1 MIGATNSPTRSAE
14 GQMRTVQTW
23 PAATEGC
30 NGPLELTADR
40 VDCWFVSLA
49 AFPADAESLAV
60 AILSKDERK
69 RAAGFYFE
77 RQRQCYIRS
86 HAALRLL
93 LGRYLMTAPDAIAI
107 VADTHGRPMLAARA
121 GDLEFNLSHSGDAVL
136 VGVSLHPL
144 GVDIELVRDVPDFLE
159 IAKRHFAPSEVEE
172 LLRLAPEQRCESFY
186 VTWTRKE
193 ALVKALGLGLS
204 FPLDAFCTGRQ
215 DRPRLTQVGG
225 AVWSDWT
232 IAGRPCR
239 GTRRRWRYVNRM
251 SRCTV
256 GKSVGRGCSRD
267 AETRLTIIA
276 TPRNRSVERRT
287 RIRSRRPKSS
297 DWRGFWSSIVRTTER
312 EHGNP
317 PSPPWPGTFGK
328 CPL

>member
-1 MIGATNSPTRSAE
+1 
-14 GQMRTVQTW
+14 MRTVQTW

-30 NGPLELTADR
+30 NGPLQLTADR

-107 VADTHGRPMLAARA
+107 VADTYGRPMLAART

-144 GVDIELVRDVPDFLE
+144 GVDIELIRDVPDFLE
-159 IAKRHFAPSEVEE
+159 IAKRHFAPSEIEE
-172 LLRLAPEQRCESFY
+172 LLRLAPEQWCESFY

-215 DRPRLTQVGG
+215 DCPPRLTQVGG

-232 IAGRPCR
+232 IADLAPVPGYKAAMAVRQPNVALHCR
-239 GTRRRWRYVNRM
+239 EVSWPWLLARRGNTANDYCNP
-251 SRCTV
+251 T
-256 GKSVGRGCSRD
+256 KSLRG
-267 AETRLTIIA
+267 AKNE
-276 TPRNRSVERRT
+276 N
-287 RIRSRRPKSS
+287 
-297 DWRGFWSSIVRTTER
+297 
-312 EHGNP
+312 
-317 PSPPWPGTFGK
+317 
-328 CPL
+328 

>member
-1 MIGATNSPTRSAE
+1 
-14 GQMRTVQTW
+14 MRIVQTW

-30 NGPLELTADR
+30 NGPRQLTAHR

-49 AFPADAESLAV
+49 AVPADAENLAA

-107 VADTHGRPMLAARA
+107 VADTYGRSMLAARA

-144 GVDIELVRDVPDFLE
+144 GVDIELVRDVPDCLA
-159 IAKRHFAPSEVEE
+159 IAKRHFAPIEVEE
-172 LLRLAPEQRCESFY
+172 LLRLAPEQRREGFY

-193 ALVKALGLGLS
+193 AFVKALGLGLS

-215 DRPRLTQVGG
+215 DRPPRLTQKGTVC
-225 AVWSDWT
+225 SDWT
-232 IAGRPCR
+232 IADLAPVRGYKAAVAVRQPNVALHCR
-239 GTRRRWRYVNRM
+239 EGSWPWLLARR
-251 SRCTV
+251 
-256 GKSVGRGCSRD
+256 
-267 AETRLTIIA
+267 
-276 TPRNRSVERRT
+276 
-287 RIRSRRPKSS
+287 
-297 DWRGFWSSIVRTTER
+297 
-312 EHGNP
+312 
-317 PSPPWPGTFGK
+317 
-328 CPL
+328 